1 MFDQLKSKTAKIPL
15 KVLNDL
21 LLTMKNGCLCALCG
35 AIPTPI
41 MNILKYFGDE
51 MKDDMVK
58 DN

>member
-1 MFDQLKSKTAKIPL
+1 
-15 KVLNDL
+15 
-21 LLTMKNGCLCALCG
+21 
-35 AIPTPI
+35 